1 MSAERKVALVTGAGM
16 GIGAAVAERQAADG
30 AAVALFDIDGDA
42 ASATASRIVEAGGE
56 AVAIQGDAR
65 VPAEA
70 EGAVA
75 TAVERFGGLD
85 ELANIAGIIRVK
97 TVPNS
102 SPEDWDLVQE
112 TNVKSAFL
120 FSKYAIPRMRERGGG
135 AIVNAASVMA
145 FAGQPGSAAYCA
157 SKAAI
162 VALTTVMALDHAR
175 EGIRVNCIAPG
186 SVRTPLL
193 VNAAIKGTDTEE
205 EAQAEL
211 DAWGDVH
218 PIGRLV
224 EPEEVAELVSFLLG
238 DGAAAVTGGCY
249 RVDGG
254 LLSRLAL

>member
-1 MSAERKVALVTGAGM
+1 MNAERKVALVTGAGM
-16 GIGAAVAERQAADG
+16 GIGAAVAERLAADG
-30 AAVALFDIDGDA
+30 AAVVLFDIDGDA
-42 ASATASRIVEAGGE
+42 AEKTATAIGAAGGE
-56 AVAIQGDAR
+56 AVAVQGDAR
-65 VPAEA
+65 LDADAER
-70 EGAVA
+70 AVA

-85 ELANIAGIIRVK
+85 QLANIAGIIRAR
-97 TVPNS
+97 TVPDS
-102 SPEDWDLVQE
+102 SPEDWDMVME

-120 FSKYAIPRMRERGGG
+120 FSRHAIPRMQDRGGG

-145 FAGQPGSAAYCA
+145 FAGQPESAAYCA

-162 VALTTVMALDHAR
+162 VAMTGVMAIDHAR

-193 VNAAIKGTDTEE
+193 VNAAIASTDTEQ

-224 EPEEVAELVSFLLG
+224 EPAEVASLVAFLLG
-238 DGAAAVTGGCY
+238 EEASALTGGCY